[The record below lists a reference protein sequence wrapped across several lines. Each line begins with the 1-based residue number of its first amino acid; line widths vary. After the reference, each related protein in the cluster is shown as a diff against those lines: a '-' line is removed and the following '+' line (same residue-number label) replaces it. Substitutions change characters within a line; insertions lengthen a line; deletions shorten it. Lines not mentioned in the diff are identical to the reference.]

1 MSGGIA
7 EAIVKRRLTVAED
20 DGPSAGRDTGSE
32 HSEADGLC
40 LFFLDLLG
48 VINII
53 FISPANLGTLY
64 CSTLIYYVELVKIA
78 LRYMV
83 DQFDNA

>member
-1 MSGGIA
+1 MDRVLA
-7 EAIVKRRLTVAED
+7 EILGRNIRRRTAFVF
-20 DGPSAGRDTGSE
+20 
-32 HSEADGLC
+32 
-40 LFFLDLLG
+40 FFLDLLG